1 MTKLRDIPAMT
12 GNYQLNCSVRTP
24 QLIVFL
30 LDRGRTMADSFQ
42 GKTKIEIACRTIN
55 RLIDR
60 LGRANVDKDTIK
72 NRYHIIVLGYGE
84 DYLELCSGYLN
95 DLFDNPLRIEET
107 MRDFA
112 DGAGGLITVP
122 VRSFVFVDTA
132 AQKIESNLLT
142 AIMFAK
148 AYIEA
153 WLSDKNES
161 PAPIVVNVSDG
172 DNLDVSLIDK
182 VSSSLDSL
190 RALPSLDGPSLFYS
204 MLIGSDVDIS
214 VLDKNNLNEHRALL
228 QDLVSSVP
236 NNHCQCIY
244 FSYNPEEYDS
254 IHSPLIG
261 LTTHENELYSI
272 INASAGFGRA
282 YRLEWD

>member
-1 MTKLRDIPAMT
+1 MTVLKDTHEMT
-12 GNYQLNCSVRTP
+12 GAYQLICSPRTP

-30 LDRGRTMADSFQ
+30 LDRGRTMAEMIQ
-42 GKTKIEIACRTIN
+42 GEVKMDIACRTIN
-55 RLIDR
+55 RLITR
-60 LGRANVDKDTIK
+60 LTRANVNGPTIR
-72 NRYHIIVLGYGE
+72 NRYHIAVLGYGE
-84 DYLELCSGYLN
+84 DYLELCSGYLT
-95 DLFDNPLRIEET
+95 DLIDNPLRIDET
-107 MRDFA
+107 MQEVS
-112 DGAGGLITVP
+112 DGDGGLITVP
-122 VRSFVFVDTA
+122 VRSFVFVDTK
-132 AQKIESNLLT
+132 AQKIESNLST
-142 AIMFAK
+142 AIMFGK

-172 DNLDVSLIDK
+172 NNLDVSLIDK

-214 VLDKNNLNEHRALL
+214 VLDKNNSNEHRALL